1 MAAVYGDFDCL
12 GGLVVGEVPDKII
25 LLLLLIFDAGLSSD
39 RGFLQ
44 FVNSTF
50 LLK

>member
-1 MAAVYGDFDCL
+1 MGHNMEC
-12 GGLVVGEVPDKII
+12 GLVAGEVPDKVI
-25 LLLLLIFDAGLSSD
+25 LLLLIFDAGLSSD
-39 RGFLQ
+39 REFLQ

>member
-12 GGLVVGEVPDKII
+12 GGLVVGEVPDKVI
-25 LLLLLIFDAGLSSD
+25 LLLLIFDAGLSSD